1 MSSVGIIVNPHA
13 GKDIRR
19 LSTPATHTSD
29 VTKVG
34 IVRRAMVAALET
46 GVDEVLVMPDG
57 HRLGERA
64 ADGLGDRVVV
74 LDEPI
79 SGSRWDTVAAARAMW
94 KAEVG
99 AVIALGGD
107 GTARDVALGWPE
119 VPLVAISTGTNNI
132 FPTAVDGTS
141 AGTAA
146 ALVALASVDV
156 SAVADPAKRIVV
168 TVEEPDSTIE
178 DLALVDVALVNG
190 RFIGARAVQDPS
202 AITAVLA
209 AIATPVGSGLSG
221 IAGRI
226 HPVLRREPGG
236 VLVTMGNGGFPLR
249 VPLAPGAFTTLAVT
263 EVRPLADDE
272 PVTFTGG
279 SILAFD
285 GERDLVTSPEARIT
299 IRIDWAGPRVID
311 VERAL
316 VAAARSG
323 LLADSGRRRLDER
336 S

>member
-1 MSSVGIIVNPHA
+1 MSAVGIIVNPHA

-57 HRLGERA
+57 HHLGERA
-64 ADGLGDRVVV
+64 ADGLGDRVVI
-74 LDEPI
+74 LDEPV

-94 KAEVG
+94 KADVG
-99 AVIALGGD
+99 AVIGLGGD

-119 VPLVAISTGTNNI
+119 VPLVAVSTGTNNI
-132 FPTAVDGTS
+132 FPTAIDGTS

-156 SAVADPAKRIVV
+156 TSVVDPSKRIVV
-168 TVEEPDSTIE
+168 TVEESDSTVE
-178 DLALVDVALVNG
+178 DLALVDVAVVSG
-190 RFIGARAVQDPS
+190 RFIGARAVQDPA

-226 HPVLRREPGG
+226 HPVLRQEPGG
-236 VLVTMGNGGFPLR
+236 VLVTMGAGGSPLR
-249 VPLAPGAFTTLAVT
+249 VPLAPGAFTTLEVT
-263 EVRPLADDE
+263 DVRPLADGE
-272 PVTFTGG
+272 SVTFSGG

-285 GERDLVTSPEARIT
+285 GERDLVTSPSARIT
-299 IRIDWAGPRVID
+299 ARIDWAGPRVID
-311 VERAL
+311 VERTL
-316 VAAARSG
+316 VTAARSG
-323 LLADSGRRRLDER
+323 LLGDSGRRRLDGMC
-336 S
+336 